1 MLALSLENTLLNPSL
16 LFSKCYEVEF
26 SQGQDPSRNCIRSLR
41 LIVPKLIVSKSRS
54 RLVRQHTL
62 DSR

>member
-16 LFSKCYEVEF
+16 MFYTFYEVEF
-26 SQGQDPSRNCIRSLR
+26 SQGQDPSRNCIRALR
-41 LIVPKLIVSKSRS
+41 LIVPKLIVSESRG
-54 RLVRQHTL
+54 RLVRQQTL